1 MKRELDQMNL
11 RNAFG
16 GMPAEMHDALMR
28 TARSVKEEEPMKKR
42 ISATL
47 ILAIVLGMAMIGT
60 AYALFSSQAAQ
71 EPAARQDCPDR

>member
-1 MKRELDQMNL
+1 MKRDLDQMNL

-42 ISATL
+42 ISATQ
-47 ILAIVLGMAMIGT
+47 T
-60 AYALFSSQAAQ
+60 A
-71 EPAARQDCPDR
+71 P